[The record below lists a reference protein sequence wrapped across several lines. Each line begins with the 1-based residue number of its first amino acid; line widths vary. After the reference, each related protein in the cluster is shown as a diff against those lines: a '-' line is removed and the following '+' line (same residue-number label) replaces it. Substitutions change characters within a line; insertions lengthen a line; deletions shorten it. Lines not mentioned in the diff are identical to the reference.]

1 MRSGTSKLT
10 GNYMSERYLHDVF
23 VHETNSDAS
32 LSDTER
38 NKKIADYEKRAIEM
52 TVERKVIM
60 RDLIEMANEPNGLM
74 HLRRNACSRNE
85 ENEMSKKKFF
95 LFVDTVLVS
104 MIGKTK
110 WKKNFLNKKLSR
122 YSTIADEAIALLIV
136 ENIAPD
142 LLSLLNKDISGTP
155 IMISRKTSKAKFTKS
170 RKDSRKGTQHGWSE
184 EGIKR
189 YNMLF
194 METKKEREKNSAI
207 ELEEELMKYYNIHDD
222 SADEMDGEMDDEECD
237 INPEYV
243 DPVDMFEIDSNTKTM
258 PDLKQGNILKV

>member
-1 MRSGTSKLT
+1 MNIGESKLT
-10 GNYMSERYLHDVF
+10 GNYMSERYLHDIF

-38 NKKIADYEKRAIEM
+38 NKKIEEYETRAREMAIE
-52 TVERKVIM
+52 RKAVM
-60 RDLIEMANEPNGLM
+60 KDLIGMANEPNGLI
-74 HLRRNACSRNE
+74 HLRRNAFSATE
-85 ENEMSKKKFF
+85 DTDVSKKKFF

-110 WKKNFLNKKLSR
+110 WKKNFLNRKFSR

-142 LLSLLNKDISGTP
+142 LMSILNTENSRSQL
-155 IMISRKTSKAKFTKS
+155 MISRKTSKAKFTKS
-170 RKDSRKGTQHGWSE
+170 RKDSMKGTQHGWSE

-194 METKKEREKNSAI
+194 METKKERERESAKD
-207 ELEEELMKYYNIHDD
+207 LEGDLMKYFKIHED
-222 SADEMDGEMDDEECD
+222 SGDEMDEEEDNEECD
-237 INPEYV
+237 VNPEYV
-243 DPVDMFEIDSNTKTM
+243 DPVDMFEIDSDTIPM
-258 PDLKQGNILKV
+258 PSLNSGNIHGV